1 MSCSAT
7 SASSPARRGSRV
19 SEASHAV
26 FISYASQDSEAARRI
41 CEALR
46 AAGIEVWLDQSELRG
61 GDAWDQKIRQQIQDC
76 ALFIPVISVNTAQR
90 PEGYFRLEWSLA
102 DQRTQRISRSKTFI
116 VPVSVD
122 ATPLERADVPESF
135 ARVQW
140 TRLPGGETPPA
151 FTQRVA
157 TLLGAAAPAAAPAGA
172 PAAAPAAPASGA
184 GPDAGTPARGPRL
197 LWPAIAGAVALI
209 VVGGQ
214 WAARQWQTPAN
225 RTQSAPEITASV
237 TAAPGAAPE
246 RSVAVLPFT
255 DMSARHDQEY
265 FSDGLAEELI
275 DALTRIPQLRVP
287 ARTSSFSF
295 KGKEVTVGEIARA
308 LGVSHVLEGS
318 VRTSGEHMR
327 ITAQLVRADDGF
339 HLWSQTYDRDVRD
352 VFAVQDDI
360 ARSVADELKLA
371 LMSVGNAAAGRT
383 SNMEAHNLYLQAQYR
398 VARDTIPD
406 LGQAVQLYGEA
417 LKLDP
422 NYAAAW
428 AGLAMCHTRRVAN
441 GLDTDGA
448 GDRAATAAAKRAI
461 ELDPQLADG
470 YLSLAVAKMQYD
482 LDWQAGAAA
491 LVKVAALDPN
501 NALAEQIRGHLAVGV
516 GRMSD
521 ALSHFHNAVDLDP
534 LNLISRKYLGRAL
547 HYARR
552 TSEAEALLRTAIAE
566 NGQFPGLHYELGRTL
581 LLEGDAR
588 GALAA
593 FEAEPNND
601 WRTFGLPLGYFAN
614 HRTAD
619 AQTALQAELAH
630 AQGSEF
636 QVAETY
642 AFFGDTNKAFEWLDR
657 TVALHDPGIL
667 WVRRDALL
675 ARLESDPR
683 YPALLKRVGMPPVSK
698 DD

>member
-1 MSCSAT
+1 VSE
-7 SASSPARRGSRV
+7 GSR
-19 SEASHAV
+19 AV
-26 FISYASQDSEAARRI
+26 FISYASQDAEAARRI

-46 AAGIEVWLDQSELRG
+46 AAGLEVWLDQSELRG

-76 ALFIPVISVNTAQR
+76 ALFVPVISANTAQR
-90 PEGYFRLEWSLA
+90 PEGYFRLEWTLA
-102 DQRTQRISRSKTFI
+102 DQRTQRMSRSKTFI

-122 ATPLERADVPESF
+122 ATPLDRADVPESF
-135 ARVQW
+135 TRVQW
-140 TRLPGGETPPA
+140 TRLPDGQTPPA
-151 FTQRVA
+151 FTQRIA
-157 TLLGAAAPAAAPAGA
+157 TLLGTAAPAAAGA
-172 PAAAPAAPASGA
+172 PAAGPAPRMPAHARRPRWPVLAGVAVLLIIGVLLALRPWRAP
-184 GPDAGTPARGPRL
+184 P
-197 LWPAIAGAVALI
+197 
-209 VVGGQ
+209 Q
-214 WAARQWQTPAN
+214 
-225 RTQSAPEITASV
+225 RTQTAAASAPV
-237 TAAPGAAPE
+237 TAAAPE

-255 DMSARHDQEY
+255 DMSEKHDQEY

-275 DALTRIPQLRVP
+275 DALAKVPQLRVP

-295 KGKEVTVGEIARA
+295 KGKSVTVGEIGRA

-339 HLWSQTYDRDVRD
+339 HLWSQTYDRDVHD

-371 LMSVGNAAAGRT
+371 FQSIGSAAAGRT
-383 SNMEAHNLYLQAQYR
+383 SNIEAHNLYLQAQYR

-406 LGQAVQLYGEA
+406 LEQGVQLYQEA
-417 LKLDP
+417 LRLDP

-461 ELDPQLADG
+461 ELDPQLGDG
-470 YLSLAVAKMQYD
+470 YLTLAVAKMQYN
-482 LDWQAGAAA
+482 LDWQGGAEA
-491 LVKVAALDPN
+491 LAKVATLDPN
-501 NALAEQIRGHLAVGV
+501 NALAEQIRGHLAIGV

-521 ALSHFHNAVDLDP
+521 ALVHFRNAVDLDP

-552 TSEAEALLRTAIAE
+552 TSDAETLLRAAIAE

-581 LLEGDAR
+581 LVKGDAP

-601 WRTFGLPLGYFAN
+601 WRTFGLPLAYFAN
-614 HRTAD
+614 HRVAE
-619 AQTALQAELAH
+619 AQAALQVQLGH

-642 AFFGDTNKAFEWLDR
+642 GFFGNSDKAFEWLER
-657 TVALHDPGIL
+657 SVAQHDPGIL
-667 WVRRDALL
+667 WVRRDPLL

>member
-1 MSCSAT
+1 MSE
-7 SASSPARRGSRV
+7 GSR
-19 SEASHAV
+19 AV
-26 FISYASQDSEAARRI
+26 FISYASQDAAAARRI

-61 GDAWDQKIRQQIQDC
+61 GDVWDQTIRQQIQDC
-76 ALFIPVISVNTAQR
+76 ALFVPVISVNTAQR
-90 PEGYFRLEWSLA
+90 PEGYFRLEWMLA
-102 DQRTQRISRSKTFI
+102 DERTQRMSRSKTFI

-122 ATPLERADVPESF
+122 ATPLDRADVPESF
-135 ARVQW
+135 TRVQW
-140 TRLPGGETPPA
+140 TRLPDGKTPA
-151 FTQRVA
+151 EFAQRIA
-157 TLLGAAAPAAAPAGA
+157 TLLGAAAPTAASAPVPAPAPGTPTGSRRPAWPLIAGVAALLMLGVLLALRPWRMATHRTA
-172 PAAAPAAPASGA
+172 PAPQ
-184 GPDAGTPARGPRL
+184 L
-197 LWPAIAGAVALI
+197 
-209 VVGGQ
+209 
-214 WAARQWQTPAN
+214 
-225 RTQSAPEITASV
+225 
-237 TAAPGAAPE
+237 TAATSATPTAAPE

-275 DALTRIPQLRVP
+275 DVLTKVPQLRVP

-295 KGKEVTVGEIARA
+295 KGKAVTVGEIGRT

-339 HLWSQTYDRDVRD
+339 HLWSQTYDRDVHD

-371 LMSVGNAAAGRT
+371 FQSVGTAAAGRT
-383 SNMEAHNLYLQAQYR
+383 SNIEAHNLYLQAQYR

-406 LGQAVQLYGEA
+406 LEQAVQLYQEA
-417 LKLDP
+417 LGLDP

-441 GLDTDGA
+441 GLDTNGV
-448 GDRAATAAAKRAI
+448 GERAASAAARRAI
-461 ELDPQLADG
+461 ELDPQFADG
-470 YLSLAVAKMQYD
+470 YLTLAVAQMQG
-482 LDWQAGAAA
+482 LDWRAGVAA
-491 LVKVAALDPN
+491 LDKVAVLDPN
-501 NALAEQIRGHLAVGV
+501 NAFAEQIRGHVAVGI

-521 ALSHFHNAVDLDP
+521 ALPHFRNAVDRDP

-552 TSEAEALLRTAIAE
+552 IGDAEALLRAAIAE

-581 LLEGDAR
+581 LLAGDAR
-588 GALAA
+588 GALIA

-614 HRTAD
+614 HRAAD
-619 AQTALQAELAH
+619 AQAALQAELGH
-630 AQGSEF
+630 AQGSQF

-642 AFFGDTNKAFEWLDR
+642 GFFGDADKAFQWLDKA
-657 TVALHDPGIL
+657 VAEHDPGIVWL
-667 WVRRDALL
+667 RRDALL
-675 ARLESDPR
+675 TRLEPDAR
-683 YPALLKRVGMPPVSK
+683 YPALLKSVGMPPVTK